1 MKRVADKHE
10 RICLHLISW
19 QINIDQDPKY
29 PLVVDAASRA
39 RVDAV
44 LVAAVL
50 GLTPAQSQVAA
61 LLAEGLSVC
70 EVAAATGRQANA
82 VYWLLKQIYKKL
94 GVSRQADLVRLV
106 LSAAELPGS
115 GR

>member
-1 MKRVADKHE
+1 M
-10 RICLHLISW
+10 
-19 QINIDQDPKY
+19 
-29 PLVVDAASRA
+29 VDAASRA

-115 GR
+115 GRWRVLGAIRLASSLPS